1 MLCPPMLVAILGY
14 FGAHFGECFS
24 FFENHLIFF
33 HKILYIFS
41 WYYSD
46 DHYMKN
52 SFSCYVLLCWW
63 PFWGILGAYFGVWSF
78 ISWELCNIFSW
89 NFVQISKNFM
99 APFYGRSSTRVLKLV
114 YVAYV
119 HTSTFIGVR
128 MILDICTLTRM
139 LIFSLWFFKV
149 FKYFLVLIILYYL
162 ETSYCNK
169 IETHND
175 LFHKRTVHHLVS

>member
-52 SFSCYVLLCWW
+52 SFLMLC
-63 PFWGILGAYFGVWSF
+63 PPMLVAILGYFGGLFWCLILYF
-78 ISWELCNIFSW
+78 LRT
-89 NFVQISKNFM
+89 VQYFFM
-99 APFYGRSSTRVLKLV
+99 KFCTDFQKLYGPILWKGFNQGSE
-114 YVAYV
+114 
-119 HTSTFIGVR
+119 IGVCCVR
-128 MILDICTLTRM
+128 TYVYFYWRKHDFGHMYVDTYAHFFPMI
-139 LIFSLWFFKV
+139 F
-149 FKYFLVLIILYYL
+149 
-162 ETSYCNK
+162 
-169 IETHND
+169 
-175 LFHKRTVHHLVS
+175 